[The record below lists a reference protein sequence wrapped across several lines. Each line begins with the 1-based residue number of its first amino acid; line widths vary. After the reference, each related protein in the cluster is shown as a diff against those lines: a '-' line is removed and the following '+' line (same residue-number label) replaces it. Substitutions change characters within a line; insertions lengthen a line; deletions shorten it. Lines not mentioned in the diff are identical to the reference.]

1 MAQQIEVPGMGVV
14 EFPDGMTD
22 DQIAGAI
29 KRTTAFNSSRT
40 PLGAPE
46 ELTALERFAAKFPDW
61 MAGPSGGVRGS
72 AVGRLAMGAADPGVA
87 LVQLGANAI
96 GQGDAVNRRVAEV
109 EKQYQDARG
118 AAGSE
123 GFDPLR
129 MVGST
134 AITAPVGLAGKAATT
149 LGGMA
154 LKGAAQGAVSGA
166 LQPVVGGD
174 FWEEKGGQVGLGAAG
189 GAVAAPLVGALAR
202 VVSPRA
208 SVNAE
213 LDMLKREGVNPT
225 IGQAAGGFL
234 NQLEQKATS
243 LPLVGDA
250 IRSARGRAVEQFNE
264 AAINRTVKPIGGSVK
279 GSGQDAVAQ
288 AGDMISDAYENAIKR
303 VKGVAFDSPEFN
315 REFGTLRQMA
325 TNLEPAHAARFE
337 KTLNDVVL
345 GRMSPIGNMLG
356 QTYKRVDSELG
367 ALAAKYG
374 KSPMAGEQELSD
386 AVKELQRII
395 RAQAARDNPDF
406 AAAMKAADTAWAQLV
421 RVEGAATRA
430 ANSGGVFTPGQL
442 NAAARSADR
451 SVRRRATARGDALMQ
466 DFADAGQS
474 VLGNTVPDSGTAGRL
489 MSGVGALG
497 AGMVH
502 PAIPAALGVGAAAYS
517 PIVQNALVAM
527 LRNRPEAAP
536 QIANALRMYG
546 AGPASVA
553 AGAYSGG
560 LSR

>member
-1 MAQQIEVPGMGVV
+1 MPQRIEVPGMGVV
-14 EFPDGMTD
+14 EFPDGMSD
-22 DQIAGAI
+22 EQIVGAI
-29 KRTTAFNSSRT
+29 QRTSAVESSRK
-40 PLGAPE
+40 PIGPPE
-46 ELTALERFAAKFPDW
+46 ELTGIERFAASLPDW

-72 AVGRLAMGAADPGVA
+72 AIGRLAMGAADPGVA

-96 GQGDAVNRRVAEV
+96 GAGDAVNRRVADV
-109 EKQYQDARG
+109 EKQYQEARG

-123 GFDPLR
+123 GFDPMRL
-129 MVGST
+129 VGSIAAT
-134 AITAPVGLAGKAATT
+134 VPVGLAGKAATT
-149 LGGMA
+149 LGGMVA
-154 LKGAAQGAVSGA
+154 KGAAQGAVSGA
-166 LQPVVGGD
+166 LQPVTDGD
-174 FWEEKGGQVGLGAAG
+174 FWEGKAGQVGIGAAG

-202 VVSPRA
+202 VVSPKA
-208 SVNAE
+208 STNPA
-213 LDMLKREGVNPT
+213 LDALKREGVDPT

-234 NQLEQKATS
+234 NQIEQKMTS
-243 LPLVGDA
+243 LPIIGDA
-250 IRSARGRAVEQFNE
+250 IRSARGRAVDQFNE
-264 AAINRTVKPIGGSVK
+264 AAINQTVRPIGASVK
-279 GSGQDAVAQ
+279 GSGQDAVAK
-288 AGDMISDAYENAIKR
+288 AGDLISDAYETAINR
-303 VKGVAFDSPEFN
+303 IKGVKFDSPEFN
-315 REFGTLRQMA
+315 REFGMLRQMA

-345 GRMSPIGNMLG
+345 GRMSPSGNMIG

-406 AAAMKAADTAWAQLV
+406 AGAMKAADSAWAKLV

-430 ANSGGVFTPGQL
+430 ANTGGVFTPGQL
-442 NAAARSADR
+442 NLAVKSADR

-466 DFADAGQS
+466 DLADAGQS

-489 MSGVGALG
+489 FSGIGAIG

-502 PAIPAALGVGAAAYS
+502 PAIPAALAAGAGAYT
-517 PIVQNALVAM
+517 PAIQNALVYL
-527 LRNRPEAAP
+527 LRNRPDAAP
-536 QIANALRMYG
+536 QVANALRRYM
-546 AGPASVA
+546 AGPAAVA